1 MGTKSLGLKHD
12 SRDYNNSG
20 RQISPWQIPAEWVNE
35 SIGFIMGTVASGNLG
50 YSLHMLEIKME
61 EFHRQ
66 KPWGLKKSGCC
77 KQSKTP

>member
-1 MGTKSLGLKHD
+1 
-12 SRDYNNSG
+12 
-20 RQISPWQIPAEWVNE
+20 
-35 SIGFIMGTVASGNLG
+35 MGTVASGNLG